1 MLGCYFLSV
10 LRKESLEIIIFLKM
24 LLLCILAGRWN
35 LPIVFK
41 LRVFH
46 SLFIIG
52 PLWKSVNSI
61 VSTFNGA
68 NSFRSCLFELW
79 SEKCVRV
86 VILFPDGSKDSAGD
100 LLVGIY
106 EAEDRINGY
115 GSIAN

>member
-52 PLWKSVNSI
+52 PLWKSVNSNSIYFQMVQI
-61 VSTFNGA
+61 VSGHVCSNYGR
-68 NSFRSCLFELW
+68 RSAF
-79 SEKCVRV
+79 
-86 VILFPDGSKDSAGD
+86 A
-100 LLVGIY
+100 
-106 EAEDRINGY
+106 
-115 GSIAN
+115 

>member
-52 PLWKSVNSI
+52 PYGSPSIQI
-61 VSTFNGA
+61 VSTFKW
-68 NSFRSCLFELW
+68 C
-79 SEKCVRV
+79 K
-86 VILFPDGSKDSAGD
+86 
-100 LLVGIY
+100 
-106 EAEDRINGY
+106 
-115 GSIAN
+115 

>member
-41 LRVFH
+41 LRVFR

-52 PLWKSVNSI
+52 PLWKSVNS
-61 VSTFNGA
+61 
-68 NSFRSCLFELW
+68 NS
-79 SEKCVRV
+79 
-86 VILFPDGSKDSAGD
+86 
-100 LLVGIY
+100 IY
-106 EAEDRINGY
+106 F
-115 GSIAN
+115 